1 MLGQKQPRSTNA
13 PNRVHDHPHARANP
27 YAHGDAYGNSHS
39 AANAYAHGNAR
50 SGHSNAHAQAN
61 ERSGHSRT
69 YTHAGGDAHAHPYH
83 SATSGA

>member
-1 MLGQKQPRSTNA
+1 MLGKKQPRSIDA
-13 PNRVHDHPHARANP
+13 ANRAHPHARANP
-27 YAHGDAYGNSHS
+27 YAHGNSHS

-69 YTHAGGDAHAHPYH
+69 YTHAGGDAHVHPYH